1 MDTVEFL
8 VKKYG
13 LSNIDAM
20 IAFDSFFKKY
30 PSGEISKAQ
39 FLEEYKD
46 NIMAEAFFEM
56 FDEDG
61 SGTLR
66 SYIELLA
73 GNSLLII
80 TFHSSFYEYIM
91 VKTAPNLDEPEE
103 KLKWI
108 FNAFDKGFKRSRL
121 RLVLTRP
128 DVKSPERHATI
139 PLYLLISNLSGLV
152 ITGANN
158 SLL

>member
-1 MDTVEFL
+1 
-8 VKKYG
+8 
-13 LSNIDAM
+13 
-20 IAFDSFFKKY
+20 
-30 PSGEISKAQ
+30 
-39 FLEEYKD
+39 
-46 NIMAEAFFEM
+46 
-56 FDEDG
+56 
-61 SGTLR
+61 
-66 SYIELLA
+66 
-73 GNSLLII
+73 
-80 TFHSSFYEYIM
+80 M

-128 DVKSPERHATI
+128 DVKSPKRHATI